1 MRSPTGTSSTRATVA
16 ANRSTRESW
25 PAKCAAAYGSLR
37 RSGRLAALGAIICAA
52 SLLFPW
58 YRAPFS
64 PDLVRTGLGTFGFA
78 AAALLMTVG
87 AALAL
92 LFELGRGR
100 RPPLPLRDGTLLAGA
115 GVWALLIV
123 GYLMLDRPNS
133 TLAGFEEDYSL
144 AYGIFIA
151 LGGALLLTVAGLR
164 MRREEIASEERRES
178 PPRRPAGDHSG

>member
-1 MRSPTGTSSTRATVA
+1 MRATVA
-16 ANRSTRESW
+16 ANHSTRESW
-25 PAKCAAAYGSLR
+25 PAQVGTAYQALG
-37 RSGRLAALGAIICAA
+37 RSGRMAALGAIICAA

-78 AAALLMTVG
+78 ALALLITVG

-100 RPPLPLRDGTLLAGA
+100 RPALPLRDGTLIAGA

-144 AYGIFIA
+144 AYGIFIT
-151 LGGALLLTVAGLR
+151 LGGALLLTVSGLR
-164 MRREEIASEERRES
+164 MRREERSREARRARREEA
-178 PPRRPAGDHSG
+178 RTGITRGGARE